1 MVVKIAY
8 FERMVAQQQAQEP
21 PSALVT
27 ALELLNRLLS
37 HTPRPSIA
45 HICHQL
51 HALLEHCFNSRCAA
65 PRPGH
70 AGRANLLRMKVP
82 TQILKLITLHQ
93 PLRRRTPAVVEL
105 LCGVLRKLYSAF
117 PLADAN
123 RPQEAQKMQA
133 VSLPAFDACLWH
145 THAYHRALPCIIRP
159 AHPH

>member
-51 HALLEHCFNSRCAA
+51 HALA
-65 PRPGH
+65 
-70 AGRANLLRMKVP
+70 
-82 TQILKLITLHQ
+82 
-93 PLRRRTPAVVEL
+93 
-105 LCGVLRKLYSAF
+105 
-117 PLADAN
+117 
-123 RPQEAQKMQA
+123 
-133 VSLPAFDACLWH
+133 
-145 THAYHRALPCIIRP
+145 RALLQLQVRR
-159 AHPH
+159 ASAGLLQG